1 MVVPSL
7 HTRPRDVPH
16 GLVEVDLRPDSIRRL
31 REARSSQ
38 HDKNKNVLNN
48 LGRRR
53 RPYDLECRPQL
64 RVRNTRAMRGLPSH
78 GGKQIQELVCRIVR
92 AVLEHDS
99 VPEQNVEPLTHD
111 VPGGATPLPVRLNDA
126 GDILDGDAVNR
137 GIAHRREHVI
147 FEIPQPTCLSL
158 EPAPRGLP
166 QVDNPREELPDG
178 RRALLPAMRQRVD
191 AQTSEAQ
198 ILQNRLTS
206 LVKRDSW
213 ERAETNVP
221 SDAVDDDAVDE
232 RPGAAGT
239 NVQVQSEPIAVPT
252 WTGVVAIALGK
263 LEILPV
269 PTSSQWVPPC
279 SGRDPDH
286 SLSLTE
292 LAPKG
297 DNPVWRA

>member
-7 HTRPRDVPH
+7 HTRPRDAPH
-16 GLVEVDLRPDSIRRL
+16 GLIEMDLRPQSTRRL
-31 REARSSQ
+31 REANRRQ
-38 HDKNKNVLNN
+38 DDKSKNVLHN

-53 RPYDLECRPQL
+53 RPYDLECRPEL
-64 RVRNTRAMRGLPSH
+64 RVRNTRAMRGIPSH

-111 VPGGATPLPVRLNDA
+111 APGGVTALPVRLNDA

-137 GIAHRREHVI
+137 DIAHRREHVI
-147 FEIPQPTCLSL
+147 LEIPQPTCLSL
-158 EPAPRGLP
+158 GPAPRGLP
-166 QVDNPREELPDG
+166 QVDDPREELLDG
-178 RRALLPAMRQRVD
+178 RRALLTAMRQRV
-191 AQTSEAQ
+191 APLTSEAQ

-206 LVKRDSW
+206 RVKRDSW
-213 ERAETNVP
+213 ERAKTNVP
-221 SDAVDDDAVDE
+221 SDTVDDDTVE
-232 RPGAAGT
+232 KRPRASGT
-239 NVQVQSEPIAVPT
+239 NIQVQSEPIAVPA

-263 LEILPV
+263 LEIRPLS
-269 PTSSQWVPPC
+269 TSSQWVPPC

-292 LAPKG
+292 RAPKG